1 MTSASAAL
9 TIRVAPLILISPT
22 SQSVVAG
29 GDVSFS
35 AAISCNPPPFTYYWR
50 RVSPPAG
57 LITQSVS
64 GFRSN
69 FVTLNTTAAGFILS
83 NNMTMSNVQCRLVVS
98 NLAAIGQGVAA
109 TFSLTLLADSDSD
122 GIPDVWETMFGLN
135 PTNALD
141 RNLDTDGDT
150 MSNWAEYIA
159 GTDPTNPLSFLG
171 VSLAAG
177 PSSAVVSFGAISN
190 HTYTVQYTD
199 NLGLGV
205 WSKLADV
212 LALTNNRVE
221 IIPDPTYTS
230 NRFYRAVTPRVP

>member
-1 MTSASAAL
+1 
-9 TIRVAPLILISPT
+9 
-22 SQSVVAG
+22 
-29 GDVSFS
+29 
-35 AAISCNPPPFTYYWR
+35 
-50 RVSPPAG
+50 
-57 LITQSVS
+57 
-64 GFRSN
+64 
-69 FVTLNTTAAGFILS
+69 
-83 NNMTMSNVQCRLVVS
+83 VS

-171 VSLAAG
+171 VGLAAG